1 MSLIDLIAPIVFA
14 VLAFGGR
21 AIVIKMRQNGHGE
34 KLDAV
39 HATSLTWQAKSLR
52 TAAAFMRPTS
62 QLLNR
67 TRPKNLPLDAT
78 KSTELE

>member
-1 MSLIDLIAPIVFA
+1 MSLLDVVAPISFA

-21 AIVIKMRQNGHGE
+21 AIAIKLRRNGHGQ

-39 HATSLTWQAKSLR
+39 HATSLSWQAKWWGSVASFL
-52 TAAAFMRPTS
+52 RPTS

-67 TRPKNLPLDAT
+67 ARPKNRPSDGDT
-78 KSTELE
+78 ID